1 MEENMPL
8 YIYVSWVPIEQ
19 WPQGFW
25 MHRNVLANSI
35 FRLWSERQPGLEIK
49 KPTIWFFLLLDHF
62 FPLQWQLSYK
72 DHCGIPACYYRY
84 LWTMW
89 KHVYLCDLVRART
102 KSKNMQKPVNDVES
116 KPKRPTQSEM
126 PPPKM
131 QFFVMLFMFVASQT
145 NLSCIFLSKTSQ
157 SK

>member
-1 MEENMPL
+1 
-8 YIYVSWVPIEQ
+8 
-19 WPQGFW
+19 

-49 KPTIWFFLLLDHF
+49 KPTIWFVLLLDHF
-62 FPLQWQLSYK
+62 FLYNDNYLIRTTVAFQPVII
-72 DHCGIPACYYRY
+72 DICGPREN
-84 LWTMW
+84 
-89 KHVYLCDLVRART
+89 VYLCDLVSART

-126 PPPKM
+126 PPQKM
-131 QFFVMLFMFVASQT
+131 HFFVMLLMFVASQT
-145 NLSCIFLSKTSQ
+145 NLSYIFLSKTSQ